1 MDPAIMKSIGEYG
14 ISLVLAG
21 ITIYN
26 YIVIIKSNAENLT
39 KVTQLLEANGHLL
52 ESLSRSQE
60 NTSASLDIIKTM
72 LADMSNKQ
80 TATLEVSET
89 TLDKVMC
96 LKEHAGLVG
105 PSEHER
111 IVRRAKHGKK

>member
-1 MDPAIMKSIGEYG
+1 MDPAIMKAIGEYG

-21 ITIYN
+21 ITVYN
-26 YIVIIKSNAENLT
+26 YVVIIKSNSENLS

-52 ESLSRSQE
+52 DSLSRSQE

-80 TATLEVSET
+80 TSTLEVSEV
-89 TLDKVMC
+89 TLDKVLC

-105 PSEHER
+105 SAEHEK
-111 IVRRAKHGKK
+111 IVRRAKRGQK

>member
-1 MDPAIMKSIGEYG
+1 MDPSVMKAIGEYG

-26 YIVIIKSNAENLT
+26 YIVIIRSNAENLT

-72 LADMSNKQ
+72 LTDMSNKQ
-80 TATLEVSET
+80 NTILEVSEV
-89 TLDKVMC
+89 TLDRVMC
-96 LKEHAGLVG
+96 LKEHAGLIG
-105 PSEHER
+105 PAEHEKTIRR
-111 IVRRAKHGKK
+111 IKHG

>member
-1 MDPAIMKSIGEYG
+1 MDPAIMKAIGEYG

-21 ITIYN
+21 ITLYN
-26 YIVIIKSNAENLT
+26 YIVIIKSNSENLT

-52 ESLSRSQE
+52 DSLSRSQE

-80 TATLEVSET
+80 TTTLKVSEI

-96 LKEHAGLVG
+96 LKEHSGLVG
-105 PSEHER
+105 PAEHEK
-111 IVRRAKHGKK
+111 IVRRAKHGQK

>member
-1 MDPAIMKSIGEYG
+1 MDPAIMKAIGEYG

-21 ITIYN
+21 ITLYN
-26 YIVIIKSNAENLT
+26 YIVIIRSNAENLT

-52 ESLSRSQE
+52 ESLSRSQD

-72 LADMSNKQ
+72 LTDMSNKQ
-80 TATLEVSET
+80 NTTFEISET

-105 PSEHER
+105 PAEHDK
-111 IVRRAKHGKK
+111 IVRRAKRGKK

>member
-1 MDPAIMKSIGEYG
+1 MDPSIMKAIGEYG

-21 ITIYN
+21 ITLYN
-26 YIVIIKSNAENLT
+26 YIVIIRANAENLT

-52 ESLSRSQE
+52 ESLSRSQD

-80 TATLEVSET
+80 NTALEVNEV
-89 TLDKVMC
+89 TLDNVMC
-96 LKEHAGLVG
+96 LKEHAGLIG
-105 PSEHER
+105 PAEHEN
-111 IVRRAKHGKK
+111 IIRRVKHG